1 MVAKIKIYVLLAVL
15 CYLSFLGW
23 YAYQSQQLTNTRWSP
38 SDVYTQVG
46 NIPETTGSTTTSSAD
61 QVFNTKVS
69 VPMTSRS
76 KHRIANYKRTRR
88 RPVRMMTFNKRKTS
102 STALIMSP
110 INTRKITPVGEGLYM
125 LSSATFRSFGAWGL
139 MNPNYGKLRKN
150 QSTISTQHSDINT
163 TYLYPWYVPSLPTED
178 TREAGVQS
186 AMMSTSSQL
195 TR

>member
-1 MVAKIKIYVLLAVL
+1 MVAKIKIYVLLAAL

-23 YAYQSQQLTNTRWSP
+23 YAYRSKQLTNTRWSP
-38 SDVYTQVG
+38 SDVYTQIG
-46 NIPETTGSTTTSSAD
+46 NAPETTGSVNTSSAD

-76 KHRIANYKRTRR
+76 KHRIANYKRTKR
-88 RPVRMMTFNKRKTS
+88 RPVRMMAFNKRKTS

-110 INTRKITPVGEGLYM
+110 INTRKITPVGEGLYT

-163 TYLYPWYVPSLPTED
+163 KYLYPWYVPSLPTED
-178 TREAGVQS
+178 TREAGAQS